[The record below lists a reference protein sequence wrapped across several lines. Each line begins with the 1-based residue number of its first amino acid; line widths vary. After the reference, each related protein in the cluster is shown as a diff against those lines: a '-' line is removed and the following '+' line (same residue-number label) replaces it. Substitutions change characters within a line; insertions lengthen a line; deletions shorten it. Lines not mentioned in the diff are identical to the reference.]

1 MLDDDTRKYVMDLF
15 GKELEG
21 EVNIMLFIDSDSK
34 KCETCKYA
42 NELMSELA
50 ALDGRLK
57 LTTYDMGE
65 KPKEAKFL
73 GIDKA
78 PAIVLGGKKIYNLY
92 YFGIPSDHEFTSLL
106 EDITD
111 VSKNRT
117 RLQESTKEKLK
128 GIEKN
133 VNIKVFVTPTC
144 PYCPMA
150 VRIAHQ
156 FAMENSK
163 VTAQMIDAM
172 EFQELAQ
179 KFNVMGVP
187 KIVIN
192 DSTSFEGAVPEGVF
206 LSKVLE
212 ALK

>member
-1 MLDDDTRKYVMDLF
+1 MLDDDTRKYVTDLF

-21 EVNIMLFIDSDSK
+21 EVNIMLFTDSDSK
-34 KCETCKYA
+34 KCETCKYV

-92 YFGIPSDHEFTSLL
+92 YFGIPSGHEFASLL

-111 VSKNRT
+111 VSKNKT

-156 FAMENSK
+156 FAIENSK
-163 VTAQMIDAM
+163 VTAQMIEAM

-192 DSTSFEGAVPEGVF
+192 DSVSFEGAVPEGVF